1 MKQVAQNYRS
11 GELAVLDVPPPA
23 CAPGGVLVRSLYS
36 LISTGTEL
44 MKVGESKMSLVSK
57 ARARPDQL
65 KKVLDTAYQQGPLTA
80 YKKAMNRL
88 DSYTPLG
95 YSLAGVVVEVGAGAE
110 EFSPGQVVACAGN
123 EYAFHAELNWVPT
136 NLCVAVPDA
145 VDPRFAAFATVGAI
159 AMQGVRQAEAQIG
172 DTACVIGLGLVGQL
186 VVRLLVAS
194 GVQVVGLDVVAER
207 CALAEKAGAVLCA
220 APDDDGLAAVES
232 ALGRVSGGLGADRVF
247 LVASGSSNAP
257 AEVAARVA
265 RDRATVV
272 DIGKCKLDL
281 PWTAYYEKELDLRF
295 SRSYGP
301 GRYDPQY
308 EVQGVDYPA
317 GYVRWTE
324 RRNLA
329 CFVDLIARGEVDLE
343 PLVAATF
350 PVSDAVEVYERLSA
364 GALPGVGFLFEY
376 PEPDGSAPAEAAM
389 VDRTTT
395 PRVGAGVA
403 RPTPGA
409 GRGHPVIPGAL
420 RLGFIGAGNYAKS
433 MLLPHLAG
441 RTDVE
446 LARVAT
452 LGSLSAVNAQR
463 KFGFT
468 TMGTDAEAVL
478 ADDSI
483 DAVFIVTRHSS
494 HAAFASRALQAGK
507 AVFVEKPLALDVAQL
522 DQLLAT
528 VDATGNDRLMVG
540 FNRRFAPMFVEM
552 RARFGRRTEPTVARY
567 LVNAGP
573 VSPGSWYGN
582 EETEGSRFTGEGG
595 HFVDTLSWWIGS
607 EPVEVS
613 AECAGGRDDLQVTLR
628 YEDGSLGTI
637 TYLVNGH
644 SRFPKETFEAFS
656 GGRSARLD
664 NFRRASVWA
673 GRRRMTSRSWSSP
686 DKGQQSEVRAFLDAV
701 RSGAPM
707 PISLGSLVATTRA
720 TLGAGASLT
729 TGTARRMSEMSVPLP
744 ERVETIDDR

>member
-1 MKQVAQNYRS
+1 MVDRA
-11 GELAVLDVPPPA
+11 PPA
-23 CAPGGVLVRSLYS
+23 RS
-36 LISTGTEL
+36 ER
-44 MKVGESKMSLVSK
+44 
-57 ARARPDQL
+57 AWRPARPD
-65 KKVLDTAYQQGPLTA
+65 
-80 YKKAMNRL
+80 R
-88 DSYTPLG
+88 
-95 YSLAGVVVEVGAGAE
+95 AGA
-110 EFSPGQVVACAGN
+110 
-123 EYAFHAELNWVPT
+123 
-136 NLCVAVPDA
+136 
-145 VDPRFAAFATVGAI
+145 I
-159 AMQGVRQAEAQIG
+159 
-172 DTACVIGLGLVGQL
+172 
-186 VVRLLVAS
+186 
-194 GVQVVGLDVVAER
+194 
-207 CALAEKAGAVLCA
+207 
-220 APDDDGLAAVES
+220 
-232 ALGRVSGGLGADRVF
+232 
-247 LVASGSSNAP
+247 
-257 AEVAARVA
+257 
-265 RDRATVV
+265 
-272 DIGKCKLDL
+272 
-281 PWTAYYEKELDLRF
+281 
-295 SRSYGP
+295 RS
-301 GRYDPQY
+301 
-308 EVQGVDYPA
+308 
-317 GYVRWTE
+317 
-324 RRNLA
+324 
-329 CFVDLIARGEVDLE
+329 
-343 PLVAATF
+343 
-350 PVSDAVEVYERLSA
+350 
-364 GALPGVGFLFEY
+364 
-376 PEPDGSAPAEAAM
+376 
-389 VDRTTT
+389 
-395 PRVGAGVA
+395 
-403 RPTPGA
+403 
-409 GRGHPVIPGAL
+409 IPGAL
-420 RLGFIGAGNYAKS
+420 RLGFIGAGNYAQS

-468 TMGTDAEAVL
+468 TVGTDAEAVL

-522 DQLLAT
+522 DELLAT

-552 RARFGRRTEPTVARY
+552 RARFGRRTAPTVARY

-573 VSPGSWYGN
+573 VAADSWYGN

-607 EPVEVS
+607 EPIEVS
-613 AECAGGRDDLQVTLR
+613 AESAGGRDDLQVTLR
-628 YEDGSLGTI
+628 YGDGSLGTI

-729 TGTARRMSEMSVPLP
+729 SGRTHRMSEMSVPLP
-744 ERVETIDDR
+744 ERVETTDDP